1 MYIDR
6 SCSHSFS
13 SLFSSFPVPSLDFQ
27 QWRNIASM
35 FRCQMENFIL
45 SSRYTRFVRS
55 RFVEYRR
62 IVQRNR
68 DDRFFGYRVT
78 KDFPSCIVS
87 SFFVPL
93 SIKFHRISPR
103 IMYKN
108 ISSLRSIWTDN
119 RSFHSWRR
127 KIRSEGK
134 FFASQKGEGSNL
146 GL

>member
-62 IVQRNR
+62 IVQRN
-68 DDRFFGYRVT
+68 GEM
-78 KDFPSCIVS
+78 IVS
-87 SFFVPL
+87 SDIESQKIFLPVSISFFVPL

-108 ISSLRSIWTDN
+108 ISSLRSI
-119 RSFHSWRR
+119 
-127 KIRSEGK
+127 
-134 FFASQKGEGSNL
+134 
-146 GL
+146 